1 MATGRSCR
9 LPLANRRVTVLQ
21 SRMLDADQIDTRYAR
36 SGELSIAYQVF
47 GSGDVNLVLIP
58 GWASH
63 VENIWTLRDF
73 ADWAERVAHFARVV
87 LLDRRGTGLSDPVSD
102 PPTLEERMDDVRA
115 VLDAVGWERAAIWG
129 ISEGGPMA
137 MMFAATYPDRTQ
149 ALLLYGTFA
158 RFSRGD
164 DYPHGYPSEL
174 NDRWIGG
181 LDTTWGTGEL
191 SRAFAP
197 TLAADAATMRVLA
210 RLERMAMSPG
220 TARKLFGLMTQLDV
234 RHVLPAIRVPT
245 LILHRRDDKPVRV
258 GHARYLAAHI
268 EGSRYVEL
276 DGEDHLPWCGDE
288 AALLGEVR
296 EFLTGERT
304 EAEPDRILT
313 TILFCDIVESTRRLA
328 ELGDQGWK
336 QLLASFYA
344 LADDKLRHFRG
355 RKLDTAGDGLF
366 AAFDGPARAVRCGVA
381 MARAAQALG
390 VQLRVGVHT
399 GECEMQ
405 GEKLSG
411 IAVHLGARVAALA
424 APGQVLVSSTV
435 KNLVVGSGLEFV
447 DLGRHA
453 LKGVP
458 GDWHLFA
465 ATAA

>member
-1 MATGRSCR
+1 
-9 LPLANRRVTVLQ
+9 
-21 SRMLDADQIDTRYAR
+21 MLDVDAIDTRYAK
-36 SGELSIAYQVF
+36 SGDLNIAYQVF

-63 VENIWTLRDF
+63 VENIWTLREF
-73 ADWAERVAHFARVV
+73 ASFAEKLAQFARVV
-87 LLDRRGTGLSDPVSD
+87 LLDRRGTGLSDPVSE

-137 MMFAATYPDRTQ
+137 MMFAATCPERAQ

-164 DYPHGYPSEL
+164 GYPHGYPAEV
-174 NDRWIGG
+174 NETWIPS
-181 LDTTWGTGEL
+181 LATTWGTGEL

-197 TLAADAATMRVLA
+197 SIAFDAAAMRVLA

-258 GHARYLAAHI
+258 GHARYLAEHI
-268 EGSRYVEL
+268 DGARFVEL
-276 DGEDHLPWCGDE
+276 AGEDHLPWCGDVD
-288 AALLGEVR
+288 ALLGEVR
-296 EFLTGERT
+296 EFLTGERS
-304 EAEPDRILT
+304 EVEPDRVLT
-313 TILFCDIVESTRRLA
+313 TILFCDIADSTRRLA
-328 ELGDQGWK
+328 DLGDQGWR
-336 QLLASFYA
+336 QILTGFYA

-355 RKLDTAGDGLF
+355 RRLDTAGDGLF
-366 AAFDGPARAVRCGVA
+366 AAFDGPARAVRCG
-381 MARAAQALG
+381 AALTRGVQGLG

-399 GECEMQ
+399 GECEVL
-405 GEKLSG
+405 GEKYSG
-411 IAVHLGARVAALA
+411 MAVHLGARVASIAE
-424 APGQVLVSSTV
+424 PGQVLVSSTV
-435 KNLVVGSGLEFV
+435 KNLVVGSGIEFE
-447 DLGRHA
+447 DLGRRA

-465 ATAA
+465 AKAT

>member
-1 MATGRSCR
+1 
-9 LPLANRRVTVLQ
+9 
-21 SRMLDADQIDTRYAR
+21 MLDSDQIDTRYAK

-47 GSGDVNLVLIP
+47 GSGGVKLVLIP

-63 VENIWTLRDF
+63 VENIWTFREF

-164 DYPHGYPSEL
+164 GYPHGYPAEV
-174 NDRWIGG
+174 NDRWVPALG
-181 LDTTWGTGEL
+181 TTWGTGEL

-197 TLAADAATMRVLA
+197 SIAGDAATMRALA

-220 TARKLFGLMTQLDV
+220 TARKLFGVMTQLDV

-245 LILHRRDDKPVRV
+245 LILHRQGDKPVRV

-268 EGSRYVEL
+268 AGSRYVEL
-276 DGEDHLPWCGDE
+276 EGADHMPWAGGVD
-288 AALLGEVR
+288 ALLGEVR
-296 EFLTGERT
+296 EFLTGERA
-304 EAEPDRILT
+304 EVEPDRILT

-328 ELGDQGWK
+328 ELGDQGWR
-336 QLLASFYA
+336 QVLASFHA

-355 RKLDTAGDGLF
+355 RQLDTAGDGLF
-366 AAFDGPARAVRCGVA
+366 AAFDGPARAVRCGLA
-381 MARAAQALG
+381 LARAVQALG

-399 GECEMQ
+399 GECELQ

-435 KNLVVGSGLEFV
+435 KNLVAGSGLEFE
-447 DLGRHA
+447 DLGRHV

-465 ATAA
+465 ATAAQQPPPAPP

>member
-1 MATGRSCR
+1 M
-9 LPLANRRVTVLQ
+9 
-21 SRMLDADQIDTRYAR
+21 
-36 SGELSIAYQVF
+36 F

-63 VENIWTLRDF
+63 VENIWTLPEF
-73 ADWAERVAHFARVV
+73 TECAEKLARFARVV

-137 MMFAATYPDRTQ
+137 MMFAATWPDRTQ

-164 DYPHGYPSEL
+164 GYPHGYPAEV
-174 NDRWIGG
+174 NDTWIPS
-181 LDTTWGTGEL
+181 LTTTWGTGEL

-197 TLAADAATMRVLA
+197 SIACDAATIRILA

-245 LILHRRDDKPVRV
+245 LILHRRDDRPVRV
-258 GHARYLAAHI
+258 GHARYLAEHI
-268 EGSRYVEL
+268 DGARYVEL
-276 DGEDHLPWCGDE
+276 GGEDHLPWCGDVD
-288 AALLGEVR
+288 ALLAEVR
-296 EFLTGERT
+296 EFLTGERS
-304 EAEPDRILT
+304 ELEPDRVLT
-313 TILFCDIVESTRRLA
+313 TILFCDIADSTRRLA
-328 ELGDQGWK
+328 DLGDQGWS
-336 QLLASFYA
+336 QVLTSFYA

-355 RKLDTAGDGLF
+355 RRLDTAGDGLF
-366 AAFDGPARAVRCGVA
+366 AAFDGPARAVRCGA
-381 MARAAQALG
+381 ALARAVQTLG

-399 GECEMQ
+399 GECEVL
-405 GEKLSG
+405 GEKYSG
-411 IAVHLGARVAALA
+411 MAVHVGARVASIAE
-424 APGQVLVSSTV
+424 PGQVLVSSTV
-435 KNLVVGSGLEFV
+435 KNLVVGSGIEFE
-447 DLGRHA
+447 DLGRRA

-458 GDWHLFA
+458 DDWHLFA
-465 ATAA
+465 ATAT

>member
-1 MATGRSCR
+1 MVKS
-9 LPLANRRVTVLQ
+9 
-21 SRMLDADQIDTRYAR
+21 SMLDLDQIDTRYAK
-36 SGELSIAYQVF
+36 SGDLSIAYQVF

-73 ADWAERVAHFARVV
+73 ASFAERVAQFARVV

-115 VLDAVGWERAAIWG
+115 VLDAVGWPRAAIWG

-137 MMFAATYPDRTQ
+137 MMFAATYPARTQ

-164 DYPHGYPSEL
+164 GYPHGYPPEV
-174 NDRWIGG
+174 NDQWLPA
-181 LDTTWGTGEL
+181 LDTTWGTGQL

-197 TLAADAATMRVLA
+197 SITGDAATMRILA

-258 GHARYLAAHI
+258 GHARYMAEHI
-268 EGSRYVEL
+268 AGARYVEL
-276 DGEDHLPWCGDE
+276 AGEDHLCWCGDVDGV
-288 AALLGEVR
+288 LDEVR
-296 EFLTGERT
+296 EFLTGERAR
-304 EAEPDRILT
+304 AEPDRILT

-336 QLLASFYA
+336 QTLSNFYS
-344 LADDKLRHFRG
+344 LADDKLHHFRG

-366 AAFDGPARAVRCGVA
+366 AAFDGPARAVRCGA
-381 MARAAQALG
+381 ALARAVQPLG
-390 VQLRVGVHT
+390 LQLRVGVHT
-399 GECEMQ
+399 GECEVF
-405 GEKLSG
+405 GEKYSG
-411 IAVHLGARVAALA
+411 MAVHLGARVASA
-424 APGQVLVSSTV
+424 AEPGQVLVSSTV
-435 KNLVVGSGLEFV
+435 KNLVVGSGIEFE
-447 DLGRHA
+447 DLGRRA

-458 GDWHLFA
+458 GEWHLFA
-465 ATAA
+465 TTAP